1 MLGEIHL
8 KKISINSFKIT
19 GKLEE
24 NLCAGNT
31 LMGPSMSVLR
41 FLSFSFLKVSSHMKS
56 KPSGNVAVAGLA
68 LTARHVAAVRQPAQ
82 A

>member
-1 MLGEIHL
+1 MLGKIQF
-8 KKISINSFKIT
+8 KKISVNSLKIT

-31 LMGPSMSVLR
+31 LMGPSMGVLR

-56 KPSGNVAVAGLA
+56 EPSESVAVAGLA
-68 LTARHVAAVRQPAQ
+68 LTARHVAAV
-82 A
+82 